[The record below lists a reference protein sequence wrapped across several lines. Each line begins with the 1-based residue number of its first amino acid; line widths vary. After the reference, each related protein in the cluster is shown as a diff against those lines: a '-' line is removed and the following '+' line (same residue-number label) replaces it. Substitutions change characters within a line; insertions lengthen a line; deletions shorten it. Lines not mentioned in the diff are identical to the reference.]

1 MKAASIVILSLTF
14 PVLSAQELATERN
27 PWKAA
32 PPVVPEAVMNARV
45 TAQTVLKGG
54 GGAGGGDLIIQRIE
68 RPVFPPKAPV
78 PAPVIVPP
86 TEEQLAA
93 RAAHRASEPNV
104 LLLFSPT
111 IVVFRD
117 GLSLVRWGSVDR
129 LKGYQQYA
137 AFVRLDLSA
146 IYACPDL
153 TVGRTRYCMMP
164 IMFHATDRMVRQWKA
179 PDPASF
185 KEPTDIVLV
194 EGDPN
199 NKAALEPLLAL
210 LSHFDTNLPELQA
223 TATAIKADQEARTAW
238 EAEHAND
245 PPENTVIRFW
255 TDGD

>member
-1 MKAASIVILSLTF
+1 MKAVSLLIFSLT
-14 PVLSAQELATERN
+14 PAIVSAQEPTTERN

-32 PPVVPEAVMNARV
+32 LPSVPEAVMNARV

-54 GGAGGGDLIIQRIE
+54 GGAEGGDLIIQRIE

-93 RAAHRASEPNV
+93 RAARRASEPNV

-129 LKGYQQYA
+129 LKGFQQYA

-164 IMFHATDRMVRQWKA
+164 MMFHATDRMVQQWKA
-179 PDPASF
+179 PDPSFF
-185 KEPTDIVLV
+185 KEATDIVLA
-194 EGDPN
+194 EGDPD
-199 NKAALEPLLAL
+199 NKTALEPLLAL
-210 LSHFDTNLPELQA
+210 LAKFDTDGPQLQE
-223 TATAIKADQEARTAW
+223 TAAAIKADQEARAAW